1 MYLNDDIVKAW
12 YGHTPYQTVGSVIPE
27 GSSAAQQRFNED
39 SLARYLSQRQEQK
52 QMSGNKPIVVCN
64 GQATEAKDLTEAQA
78 LAERLAHQHQADAYI
93 LKPVKKV
100 APKRDVVTTDL
111 E

>member
-1 MYLNDDIVKAW
+1 MNPLSDYENWNKGITTFRPQPTDLANLGQALL
-12 YGHTPYQTVGSVIPE
+12 
-27 GSSAAQQRFNED
+27 QRR
-39 SLARYLSQRQEQK
+39 ATQEQK

-64 GQATEAKDLTEAQA
+64 GQAQEAKDLTEAQA